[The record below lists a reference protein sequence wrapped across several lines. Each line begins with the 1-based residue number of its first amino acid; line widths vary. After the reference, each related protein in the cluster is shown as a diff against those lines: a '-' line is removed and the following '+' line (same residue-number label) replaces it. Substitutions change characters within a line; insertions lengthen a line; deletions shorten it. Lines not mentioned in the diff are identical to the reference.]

1 MKSFYDFYTKLQKLN
16 EENEPVDPK
25 VMDNTPS
32 QDAMAQPNGG
42 NGKDMSMNMQN
53 SDETPKLTDKSKQGE
68 EEESNLSPPEG
79 KINYKIISKNL
90 KHVTKYLPKFKNLD
104 QEKGEQLEQLLSQI
118 SNLVNSFEGGMEEE
132 SPEGEEG
139 EKGQEGEEG
148 KSKPEGEDV
157 SSMVGD
163 KGGSP
168 DMGGGIDMSGGS
180 PPPAG
185 NANTNMGGAMPQGMS
200 PPS

>member
-25 VMDNTPS
+25 VMDNMPS
-32 QDAMAQPNGG
+32 PDAMVQPNAG
-42 NGKDMSMNMQN
+42 NGKDISMNMQN
-53 SDETPKLTDKSKQGE
+53 SDETPKLTDKSKEGE
-68 EEESNLSPPEG
+68 EGESNLSPPEG
-79 KINYKIISKNL
+79 KINYKMISKNL

-139 EKGQEGEEG
+139 QEGEEG
-148 KSKPEGEDV
+148 KSKPEGEDL

-163 KGGSP
+163 KSETP
-168 DMGGGIDMSGGS
+168 DMSGGVDMS
-180 PPPAG
+180 GGMTPPAG
-185 NANTNMGGAMPQGMS
+185 GNMNIGGAMPQGMS